1 MTDCMQLTKLGIRTP
16 DFDATVPSD
25 AGLTNRCILS
35 HCDGARHFT
44 HRRRVPHEPRARAD
58 ELLLARAVAATTN
71 GCRPGATAAAAT
83 RPR

>member
-16 DFDATVPSD
+16 DFRRNRSIGRHV
-25 AGLTNRCILS
+25 TNRCILS

-44 HRRRVPHEPRARAD
+44 HRHRVAHEPRTRAD